1 MNLNVLAKR
10 IAKQEKFYGE
20 KRKPKELSIGDIKEV
35 LKITLIELGKFSN
48 NEIIKTVQRYRRKAM
63 R

>member
-1 MNLNVLAKR
+1 MNLNKLAR
-10 IAKQEKFYGE
+10 EIAKIEGK
-20 KRKPKELSIGDIKEV
+20 KLELSIAQIKEV

-63 R
+63 K